1 MIKFIILKLINL
13 IFFFSFKK
21 KFRLQLYLKNIIENN
36 LYKKK
41 INNKNISFYIENPHC
56 LKRYSSILTKEKKT
70 IIWLNKMKNKD
81 ILWDI
86 GANIGIYSLY
96 AAVIKKVKVV
106 SFEPMSNS
114 YNVLLKNI
122 DINNLNK
129 KIYSYPVALG
139 DKNKIGFSIYNS
151 NHAASARHLITDNF
165 KKLRKNFENIIILK
179 PDFFKKIPQPSHIK
193 IDTDGNEIKILKELR
208 AILKSKKTK
217 EICVEI
223 EQNSHFKKNKNTIFN
238 ILKMNNF
245 INYDYDKLT
254 IGYNYFFKRFDDS
267 KK

>member
-1 MIKFIILKLINL
+1 MIKFIIQKLVNL

-21 KFRLQLYLKNIIENN
+21 KFELQVYLKNIIENKY
-36 LYKKK
+36 YKKK
-41 INNKNISFYIENPHC
+41 INNKNINFYIENPHC

-70 IIWLNKMKNKD
+70 ITWLNKMKSKD

-96 AAVIKKVKVV
+96 AALIKKVKVV

-139 DKNKIGFSIYNS
+139 DKNRIGFSIYDS
-151 NHAASARHLITDNF
+151 NHAASARHVITNNLI
-165 KKLRKNFENIIILK
+165 KLKKNFENIIILK

-208 AILKSKKTK
+208 AILKSKKTR
-217 EICVEI
+217 EICIEI
-223 EQNSHFKKNKNTIFN
+223 EQNSHFKKDKNTIFK
-238 ILKMNNF
+238 ILKINNF
-245 INYDYDKLT
+245 TNYDYEKLT
-254 IGYNYFFKRFDDS
+254 IGYNYFFKRLDDS
-267 KK
+267 K